1 MTNVEI
7 FINGIKQT
15 PFFDEYIDK
24 LFVTEEV
31 PEVVFYTLKK
41 SCNHSK
47 IGVVLTNFADL
58 DIGFSDLQ
66 TVGEGEMDFSRLK
79 EV

>member
-15 PFFDEYIDK
+15 PFFAEYIDK

-31 PEVVFYTLKK
+31 PEVVFYTL
-41 SCNHSK
+41 
-47 IGVVLTNFADL
+47 
-58 DIGFSDLQ
+58 
-66 TVGEGEMDFSRLK
+66 
-79 EV
+79 